1 MSVTLQ
7 EIISQGKNGCCILPG
22 TYEIDRPL
30 QIPSPANGIYQ
41 FACLPGA
48 IFHVVQGVA
57 LFDLSALGALDAVD
71 VTDLFL
77 ILEGG
82 NVIASS
88 NSSQLF
94 VRNLL
99 ASAPSSLSYISFMA
113 NAVTGHD
120 VWRTKEGA

>member
-7 EIISQGKNGCCILPG
+7 EIVSQGKNGCCVLPG
-22 TYEIDRPL
+22 TYELDRPL
-30 QIPSPANGIYQ
+30 RIPSPANGIYQ
-41 FACLPGA
+41 FACMPGA
-48 IFHVVQGVA
+48 IFHVAKGVA
-57 LFDLSALGALDAVD
+57 LFDLSLLDALDAVD

-88 NSSQLF
+88 NSSQLY

-99 ASAPSSLSYISFMA
+99 ASAPSSLSYISFMV
-113 NAVTGHD
+113 NAVTGHE

>member
-1 MSVTLQ
+1 MASTLQ
-7 EIISQGKNGCCILPG
+7 EIVSQGQNGCCVLPG
-22 TYEIDRPL
+22 NYEIDRPL
-30 QIPSPANGIYQ
+30 RIPSPANGIYQ
-41 FACLPGA
+41 FACMPGA
-48 IFHVVQGVA
+48 IFHVAQGVA
-57 LFDLSALGALDAVD
+57 LFDLSSLDALDAVD

-88 NSSQLF
+88 NSSQIF

-113 NAVTGHD
+113 NAVTGHE
-120 VWRTKEGA
+120 VWHTKEGA